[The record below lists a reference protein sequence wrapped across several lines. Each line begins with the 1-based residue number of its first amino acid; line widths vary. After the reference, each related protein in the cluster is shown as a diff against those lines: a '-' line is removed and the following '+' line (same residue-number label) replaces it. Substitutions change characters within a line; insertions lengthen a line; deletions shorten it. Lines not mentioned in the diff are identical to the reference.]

1 MEYYL
6 KAVEHSVY
14 RHSMTYLIQCLGEKC
29 CRLKG
34 FSPNSYV
41 KALTL
46 STMLFGDG
54 AFGR

>member
-14 RHSMTYLIQCLGEKC
+14 RYSMTYLIQCLGEKC